1 MQLAVTATDLRKVY
15 RQPTGESVVGLD
27 DIDLEVR
34 TGEIFG
40 LIGADG
46 AGKTTLFQILAG
58 VLEPTSGSVEIL
70 GQSPSQ
76 AQGRVGFL
84 TQPFS
89 LHQDLSIDENL
100 HYLAGLRDVS
110 PQDFR
115 ARSER
120 YLSEFGLAQFRTR
133 LAGRLSGGMKQKL
146 ALTGALISDPEII
159 LLDEPTVGVD
169 PLSRREFWDVLWAL
183 ARGGKTIVVATP
195 YFDEAARCSRVALV
209 ESGRVLR
216 VDEPRALAAEYGAGS
231 LEDAFVALLEHE
243 RGHEEPPPFPEPS
256 AKRDE
261 PGKPA
266 LSVHQLEKRFGD
278 FRAVKGIDLVFRHGE
293 TYGLLGAN
301 GAGKTTAIKMMC
313 GLSAPTSG
321 TVWLMGRQEGLT
333 SPAVRSQMGYK
344 SQKFALYD
352 DLTVGENLDFYAG
365 LYGVPARLR
374 AKRKQWALEAAGLA
388 ARENALTAM
397 LPDGWKQRVA
407 FGAAMMHEPRVVLL
421 DEPSSGVDA
430 LARRSMWKLIRS
442 FADHGMAVLV
452 VTHYLDEAERC
463 TRLGFMAE
471 GELRIEG
478 TPAEVKS
485 SAPGG
490 MLEVKSDR
498 LELAAQALRSRFGAE
513 CVSHFGDR
521 LHVHCSGVTPEA
533 LCAELRA
540 QGRRQASAEPVDPS
554 LEDAVLALLR
564 HVSQK

>member
-1 MQLAVTATDLRKVY
+1 MRDLAVSATDLRKVY
-15 RQPTGESVVGLD
+15 RQPTGESVTALD
-27 DIDLEVR
+27 DIDIEVQ

-58 VLEPTSGSVEIL
+58 VLEPTSGSVQIL
-70 GQSPSQ
+70 GQSPST
-76 AQGRVGFL
+76 AQGKVGFL

-89 LHQDLSIDENL
+89 LHQDLSVDENL
-100 HYLAGLRDVS
+100 RYLAGLRDVS

-115 ARSER
+115 SRSEQ
-120 YLSEFGLAQFRTR
+120 YLSEFGLAQFRSR

-169 PLSRREFWDVLWAL
+169 PLSRREFWDVLWSL

-209 ESGRVLR
+209 EAGRVLR
-216 VDEPRALAAEYGAGS
+216 VDEPRALAAEYGGGS
-231 LEDAFVALLEHE
+231 LEEAFVALLERE

-256 AKRDE
+256 TTRDE

-278 FRAVKGIDLVFRHGE
+278 FRAVKGIDLIFRHGE

-313 GLSAPTSG
+313 GLLAPTSG
-321 TVWLMGRQEGLT
+321 TVWLMGHKEGLT

-365 LYGVPARLR
+365 LYGVPERIR
-374 AKRKQWALEAAGLA
+374 SKRKQWALEAAGLA
-388 ARENALTAM
+388 ARANALTAM

-407 FGAAMMHEPRVVLL
+407 FGAAMMHEPRVLLL

-430 LARRSMWKLIRS
+430 LARRSMWKLIRD
-442 FADHGMAVLV
+442 FANQGAAVLV

-463 TRLGFMAE
+463 TRLGFMSE
-471 GELRIEG
+471 GDLRIEG
-478 TPAEVKS
+478 TPADVKS

-490 MLEVKSDR
+490 MLEVKADR
-498 LELAAQALRSRFGAE
+498 LELAAQMLVSKFGGE

-521 LHVHCSGVTPEA
+521 LHVHCTEVLADS
-533 LCAELRA
+533 LCADLA
-540 QGRRQASAEPVDPS
+540 AHGCRQTSAAPVDPT

-564 HVSQK
+564 HRE